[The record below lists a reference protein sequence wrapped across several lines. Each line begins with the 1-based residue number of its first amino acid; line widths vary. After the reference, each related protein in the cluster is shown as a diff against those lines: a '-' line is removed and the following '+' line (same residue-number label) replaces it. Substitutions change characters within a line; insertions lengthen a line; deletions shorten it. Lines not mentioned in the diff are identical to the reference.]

1 MLAYPRSSRPLQ
13 VGSGRYPSLWLWA
26 GRWWGVRALEVLG
39 LRALGLLWLDFG
51 LDCGLDLAWI
61 SV

>member
-1 MLAYPRSSRPLQ
+1 MA
-13 VGSGRYPSLWLWA
+13 VGRAA
-26 GRWWGVRALEVLG
+26 GWGVRALEALG
-39 LRALGLLWLDFG
+39 LRVLGLLWLDFG

>member
-1 MLAYPRSSRPLQ
+1 MA
-13 VGSGRYPSLWLWA
+13 VGRAA
-26 GRWWGVRALEVLG
+26 GWGVRALEVLG